1 MSYLLNSVALSTY
14 GVIAGHS
21 PSSNIALQGC
31 FDMPS
36 RTGRCFYEWGDENG
50 LEPYVASGE
59 MFFAGRD
66 ITLHSSIIGTVP
78 ELNTYLNS
86 FYNAINAATGLS
98 VFETPYCSASGYVKS
113 ITPEY
118 MNGGCSLEMVFREPV
133 VDLSGTLPASGTS
146 NYTIDNIPF
155 LSFGLYL
162 SKAEALH
169 DLPEL
174 KEQQFTKYG
183 SEGYQIVKRKNNTLD
198 FNGFIIGS
206 SLADFQSKIQA
217 LYKLFSSAGTRTIV
231 LNNETTITCFATEGF
246 KVENVYLYSGLVIAN
261 FKMSLLCTNIAIPT
275 IYDDWFLPS
284 MDELNAM
291 YTELHL
297 NSLGGFAIG
306 SIVHYFSSTEFSNSA
321 TDYQNFVTGAQQAV
335 SKAAT
340 AGASISIRPCRAFTS
355 TTVYALRDTGP
366 AGGLIFY
373 KSGNNYLEAAPSDL
387 YISQIWSNITNIEI
401 GATAQGTAIGTGQA
415 NTTAIIN
422 QAGHTDSAAKL
433 CNDLVIIH

>member
-66 ITLHSSIIGTVP
+66 ITLHGSIIGTVP

-217 LYKLFSSAGTRTIV
+217 LYKIFSLAGTRTIV

-261 FKMSLLCTNIAIPT
+261 FKMNLLCTSIAALIT
-275 IYDDWFLPS
+275 YDDYYFPS
-284 MDELNAM
+284 QDELNAM
-291 YTELHL
+291 HTELHL
-297 NSLGGFAIG
+297 YGLGNFVTAP
-306 SIVHYFSSTEFSNSA
+306 YWSSTEWSYDIALLNDFLGSS
-321 TDYQNFVTGAQQAV
+321 GA
-335 SKAAT
+335 KA
-340 AGASISIRPCRAFTS
+340 GKASFCRIRACRAFTS
-355 TTVYALRDTGP
+355 TTVYALRDIGP

-373 KSGNNYLEAAPSDL
+373 KSGNNYLEAAPIDQSAG
-387 YISQIWSNITNIEI
+387 ITWSNVIDASA
-401 GATAQGTAIGTGQA
+401 GASGTAIGTGQA
-415 NTTAIIN
+415 NTTAIIG
-422 QAGHTDSAAKL
+422 QAGHTSSAAKL
-433 CNDLVIIH
+433 CDDLVIIH